1 MLLNV
6 RAQLRLRY
14 IGWRTGENTCNAGE
28 KVFRKAA
35 EVCNNAADKCAE
47 GAKHCKGK
55 GIKVK
60 DLLKLHDEPE
70 SQQALGALV
79 EQQRQRNDESE
90 VVTEEQVRDCD
101 NVQFTTGMDDAEA
114 FEEELVVE
122 DVHDDT
128 DTPEP
133 ESVLE
138 EHQDE
143 TSIGIDDTNPEAEYL
158 VLEEES
164 A

>member
-47 GAKHCKGK
+47 GTKHCKGK

-60 DLLKLHDEPE
+60 DLLKLHKDPE
-70 SQQALGALV
+70 SREALEALA
-79 EQQRQRNDESE
+79 EQQQQRKNDESE
-90 VVTEEQVRDCD
+90 VV
-101 NVQFTTGMDDAEA
+101 
-114 FEEELVVE
+114 EEELVLDE
-122 DVHDDT
+122 DNVQCHR
-128 DTPEP
+128 
-133 ESVLE
+133 
-138 EHQDE
+138 
-143 TSIGIDDTNPEAEYL
+143 IDDTPDPELPQPDEL
-158 VLEEES
+158 VLNENTS
-164 A
+164 NLS